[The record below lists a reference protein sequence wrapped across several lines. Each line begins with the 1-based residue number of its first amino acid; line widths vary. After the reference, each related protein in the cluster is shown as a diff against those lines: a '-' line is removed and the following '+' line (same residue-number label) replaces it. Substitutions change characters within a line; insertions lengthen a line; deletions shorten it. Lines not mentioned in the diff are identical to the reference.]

1 MIQNEGEVD
10 RLLRAVIGVILILA
24 GINFENILWQAVFC
38 ALGGALV
45 FTSFTGFCLICKIF
59 DFSTK
64 NKK

>member
-45 FTSFTGFCLICKIF
+45 FTSFTGFCLIYKIF